1 MNLVLDIGNSRVK
14 CAIFEKNNCIEKAIW
29 ESISLEILKEKIA
42 PFEIKNAIV
51 YASGTEQEAIKNYLD
66 AHFKVIRLTHETPIP
81 IKNNYATPETLGK
94 DRLAGVIAANFL
106 FPKQACLVVDAGS
119 ALTFNFLDADACF
132 QGGSISVG
140 LKMRYKALNHFTAR
154 LPLLSFDKE
163 AVSDNL
169 IGRDTVS
176 AMTIG
181 VQQGFVSEVEGLV
194 RRYKKKYG
202 KFQLLI
208 TGGDGAFLFENIKIK
223 NKYYERDLVLIG
235 LNRIL
240 NWNKMVDG

>member
-14 CAIFEKNNCIEKAIW
+14 CAVFEKNKCIEKAIW
-29 ESISLEILKEKIA
+29 ETLSLETLKEKCA
-42 PFEIKNAIV
+42 AYQIKNAIV
-51 YASGTEQEAIKNYLD
+51 YASGIEPEDVKNYLD

-94 DRLAGVIAANFL
+94 DRLAGVIAAHFL
-106 FPKQACLVVDAGS
+106 FPTQACLVVDAGS
-119 ALTFNFLDADACF
+119 ALTFNFLDAAACF
-132 QGGSISVG
+132 QGGSISPG

-154 LPLLSFDKE
+154 LPLLNF
-163 AVSDNL
+163 VNTISDEI
-169 IGRDTVS
+169 IGRDTIS

-194 RRYKKKYG
+194 KKYKKKYG
-202 KFQLLI
+202 AFQLIL
-208 TGGDGAFLFENIKIK
+208 TGGDGTFLNDNIKIK

-235 LNRIL
+235 LNRII
-240 NWNKMVDG
+240 NSIDN